1 MIVMTGIYYDV
12 FYFIVRLVHKQVF
25 GLDTLLLLFNLKI
38 VSGYMFCLVG
48 LIYRWVVSYFT
59 NSRIGNCLK
68 NVRKRE

>member
-48 LIYRWVVSYFT
+48 LIYRWVVGYFT